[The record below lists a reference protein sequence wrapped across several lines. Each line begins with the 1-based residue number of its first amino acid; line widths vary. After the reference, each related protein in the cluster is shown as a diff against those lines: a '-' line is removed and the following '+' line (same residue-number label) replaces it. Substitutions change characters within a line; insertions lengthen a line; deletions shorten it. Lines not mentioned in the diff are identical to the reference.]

1 MVCDGVVMPS
11 FSLSHSL
18 DGGGVLAL
26 APPSDNLYLRL
37 FAHSSNFALSSGKI
51 TTWQGSGSS
60 GKSGE
65 QATAAYQPSPGT
77 GINGKT
83 TVVFGGSQ
91 YMLVPSVALGVFD
104 IYIVLKMS
112 VWPKIILAQGTSVYS
127 DSGFSLFSGQST
139 STAVNRAAGS
149 STLSALQSYYPDWL
163 PTDSTHH
170 LVQWGHDGTHAGH
183 IFKKDGANVQQTSA
197 YSTNNPGTATITKE
211 MVIGASGIY
220 TSQMTGEI
228 GEILIYNAAPDSTRA
243 QAVLKYCQSYW
254 GTP

>member
-1 MVCDGVVMPS
+1 MVCDGVVMPA

-60 GKSGE
+60 GKSAE

-91 YMLVPSVALGVFD
+91 YMTVSNVALGVFD
-104 IYIVLKMS
+104 IYIVFKIS
-112 VWPKIILAQGTSVYS
+112 ITPKCVWTHGTDTWSFTGS
-127 DSGFSLFSGQST
+127 QLFSGQSA
-139 STAVNRAAGS
+139 SSVINRGAAA
-149 STLSALQSYYPDWL
+149 LSARQSYNADWV
-163 PTDSTHH
+163 PATGTACM
-170 LVQWGHDGTHAGH
+170 VRTGHDGTHAGH
-183 IFKKDGANVQQTSA
+183 VFEKNGATVQQTSA
-197 YSTNNPGTATITKE
+197 YSAQDPGLAVVSKQF
-211 MVIGASGIY
+211 VIGASGIY

-228 GEILIYNAAPDSTRA
+228 GEILIYDAAPDSARA
-243 QAVLKYCQSYW
+243 NAVLKYCQSYW